1 MQIVGDWRPHT
12 RLVRRISVCNE
23 MCSSTD
29 TLQCTYISETRCH
42 EMHFA
47 DHKYLE
53 LHLRQELRPVPRW
66 WLPPAPYSFIERA
79 KEGNGYWGKERKA
92 IGGDEGN
99 KEEETG
105 GSPTHISP
113 AHASAEKGVLIEK
126 NAHLPQETKRPHI
139 RRRWSFQIYVLSKS
153 SVFVHLSLS
162 LSLCYKAIK
171 IFHNNTNYRSQ

>member
-23 MCSSTD
+23 MYSSTD

-66 WLPPAPYSFIERA
+66 WLPPAPYSFIERT

-126 NAHLPQETKRPHI
+126 KRSPTAGDEK
-139 RRRWSFQIYVLSKS
+139 SPYTSPMKLSNICTFKVICLCTF
-153 SVFVHLSLS
+153 VFVFVFVLQS
-162 LSLCYKAIK
+162 
-171 IFHNNTNYRSQ
+171 N